1 MTNRKLVRELGLS
14 VDQVDKLTEEI
25 IAANPVDAEKV
36 YEESL
41 KNFQPDTIIR
51 GKILNIVGDEVLVDI
66 GYKSEGVVLKND
78 FQYEEITLEQEI
90 EVFLENVEDDSGVI
104 TLSKQKADKI
114 RGWERI
120 ITSNKEGDVISGRV
134 IRKIK
139 GGLLVDVGVPVFLP
153 ASQVDIRRVEDI
165 GEFLGKTVEC
175 KILKIDEKRMNIIV
189 SRRKLLEE
197 QRMEAKTALLNELEE
212 GDVRKGTV
220 KNIADFGAFVDLGGI
235 DGLLHITD
243 MSWGRISHPSD
254 VVSLEQDITVKVLK
268 VDRTTERIALGLK
281 QLAKNPWEGVAS
293 KYPVSS
299 KVSGKVVNLMP
310 YGAFVELEPGVEG
323 LVHISE
329 MSWTKRI
336 NHPSEML
343 TIGEDAE
350 VQVLGVDLEKQEL
363 SLGLKQTG
371 SNPWDT
377 VEERFKIGAQVT
389 GMVRNTT
396 TYGAFIALED
406 GVDGLLHIN
415 DMSWTR
421 KVVHPNEIVK
431 KGETIH
437 VLVLSVDRDKKRI
450 ALGLKQ
456 LQMNPWDTVFPEK
469 YKVGNVVQ
477 GTITKLVSFGAFVE
491 LERDLE
497 GLLHISKVDKDTEME
512 GLNVGDLIEVKIV
525 KIEPEEGKIGLSL
538 NRVVDGSAEAEAA
551 PAEEAPVAEAEAAPA
566 EEAPVAEAEAA
577 PAEEAPVAEAE
588 AAPAEDTPAEPTSSE

>member
-1 MTNRKLVRELGLS
+1 MSNRRLVETLGMK
-14 VDQVDKLTEEI
+14 DEEADKLTQDI
-25 IAANPVDAEKV
+25 MSSNPVEAQKH

-41 KNFQPDTIIR
+41 KNFQPDTIIK
-51 GKILNIVGDEVLVDI
+51 GKILNVVGDDVLVDI
-66 GYKSEGVVLKND
+66 GYKSEGVVPKGD
-78 FQYEEITLEQEI
+78 FQFEDELELNKEI
-90 EVFLENVEDDSGVI
+90 EVFLEDVEDDAGVI

-134 IRKIK
+134 VRKIK

-165 GEFLGKTVEC
+165 GEFLGKTVQC

-197 QRMEAKTALLNELEE
+197 HRAEAKSKLLQELME
-212 GDVRKGTV
+212 GDVRRGTV

-243 MSWGRISHPSD
+243 MSWGRINHPSE
-254 VVSLEQDITVKVLK
+254 VVQLEREVMVKILK

-281 QLAKNPWEGVAS
+281 QLSKNPWEGVAS
-293 KYPVSS
+293 KYPVGSR
-299 KVSGKVVNLMP
+299 VQGKVVNLMP

-343 TIGEDAE
+343 TVAETVE
-350 VQVLGVDLEKQEL
+350 VQVLAVDMEKQEL
-363 SLGLKQTG
+363 SLGLKQTEA
-371 SNPWDT
+371 NPWDT
-377 VEERFKIGAQVT
+377 VDERYSA
-389 GMVRNTT
+389 GMKSVGKVRNTT
-396 TYGAFIALED
+396 TYGAFVELED
-406 GVDGLLHIN
+406 GIDGLLHIN
-415 DMSWTR
+415 DMSWTK

-431 KGETIH
+431 KGDKVE
-437 VLVLSVDRDKKRI
+437 VLVLSVDKEKKRI

-456 LQMNPWDTVFPEK
+456 LQPNPWQTQFLEK
-469 YKVGNVVQ
+469 YKVGNSVQ
-477 GTITKLVSFGAFVE
+477 GRVTKLVSFGAFVE

-497 GLLHISKVDKDTEME
+497 GLLHISKVDKDAEGE
-512 GLNVGDLIEVKIV
+512 GLKAGDLVEVKVV
-525 KIEPEEGKIGLSL
+525 KLEPHEGKIGLSL
-538 NRVVDGSAEAEAA
+538 ARVVERSKTKEAA
-551 PAEEAPVAEAEAAPA
+551 PAKPGAPA
-566 EEAPVAEAEAA
+566 ATE
-577 PAEEAPVAEAE
+577 
-588 AAPAEDTPAEPTSSE
+588 